1 MLMLT
6 LHPLSG
12 ESASDR
18 ADVWRVFTE
27 APSYAQCVEGR
38 LPTEADVDDFFDGKP
53 AAKAAADKSVFGLCV
68 DQHMIGCADVIRA
81 YPDDDCLWI
90 GLLLL
95 SEAHQRRG
103 YGKAALGLLLDM
115 GRKWGYRIAQ
125 LGVISTNL
133 RAQAFW
139 QREGFDEIRR
149 TVNPRFSGD
158 VIVMQRTIG

>member
-1 MLMLT
+1 
-6 LHPLSG
+6 
-12 ESASDR
+12 
-18 ADVWRVFTE
+18 
-27 APSYAQCVEGR
+27 
-38 LPTEADVDDFFDGKP
+38 
-53 AAKAAADKSVFGLCV
+53 
-68 DQHMIGCADVIRA
+68 MIGCSDVIRA
-81 YPDDDCLWI
+81 YPDDDCMWI

-103 YGKAALGLLLDM
+103 YGKATLGLLLDM
-115 GRKWGYRIAQ
+115 ARKWGYRVAQ
-125 LGVISTNL
+125 LGVISTNP